1 MCLHMV
7 EPQEVEDCAQVAVS
21 YLYDEDL
28 ALKNS
33 IFNTHAYGS
42 KKIHAYATRQI
53 ICQNHNEDSDGP
65 VLKALL

>member
-1 MCLHMV
+1 MV
-7 EPQEVEDCAQVAVS
+7 ADYVLVVVS

-33 IFNTHAYGS
+33 IFDTHAYGS

-53 ICQNHNEDSDGP
+53 ICQNHNEDNDGP
-65 VLKALL
+65 VLKVLP